1 MPLSPNITRAL
12 LCALPFEAGPLIK
25 ALALKKTDDNEGFTT
40 FIGNGFAL
48 VVTGMGGIAA
58 SAATNFT
65 MGRFPDVN
73 TIYNIGICGARSE
86 YKIGQL
92 ILPTKIVIEAPFS
105 QYYPENLIGGE
116 FIKGTLGSFLAP
128 VRAGIDSIDFYDMEG
143 GFIFREGTRYL
154 PPSRIMLL
162 KIVSDNLTQLPTSKA
177 FITSLVEAKISEL
190 QEIIELQESSVFK
203 MVNSLNK
210 EEVVFLNELSLKM
223 RLTKTQE
230 RQLLSA
236 AQELKVRGGDI
247 RSLEAIKTPNFTD
260 TKLRELWLYEAL
272 QILQRV

>member
-1 MPLSPNITRAL
+1 MPPSPNITRAL
-12 LCALPFEAGPLIK
+12 FCALPFEASPLIK
-25 ALALKKTDDNEGFTT
+25 AFELKKSDDKEGFTT
-40 FIGNGFAL
+40 FIGNNSAL

-65 MGRFPDVN
+65 MGRFPEVN

-92 ILPTKIVIEAPFS
+92 ILPTKIIIEEPVS

-116 FIKGTLGSFLAP
+116 LIRGTLGSFSAP
-128 VRAGIDSIDFYDMEG
+128 VRAEIDSIDFYDMEG

-154 PPSRIMLL
+154 PPSRIILL
-162 KIVSDNLTQLPTSKA
+162 KIVSDNLTQLPASKE
-177 FITSLVEAKISEL
+177 FITSLIEAKFSEL
-190 QEIIELQESSVFK
+190 QEIIELQESSLFK

-210 EEVVFLNELSLKM
+210 NEIVFLNELSLKM
-223 RLTKTQE
+223 RLTKTQQ

-236 AQELKVRGGDI
+236 AQELKVRGGDL
-247 RSLEAIKTPNFTD
+247 RSLEAIKIPNFTD
-260 TKLRELWLYEAL
+260 TNLRELWLYDAL